1 MDGTSIGLIGF
12 SGGAT
17 LAAAAAIRSAAGEIP
32 ALKGVVLH
40 YPYLDSVHMPSEKEH
55 FDCDMD
61 PAVMSAFTKL
71 YSREE
76 ERSLPLVSPICA
88 TEEELKNF
96 APTMVIPAE
105 KDALRKE
112 GLLFADKLREAGV
125 SVYCRVMPDVH
136 HGYIE
141 DAGNI
146 EFFDAVTL
154 DDTKKTLSPF
164 FAAWAEAAVI
174 MSAQFL
180 DGRFRGEEL

>member
-1 MDGTSIGLIGF
+1 
-12 SGGAT
+12 
-17 LAAAAAIRSAAGEIP
+17 
-32 ALKGVVLH
+32 
-40 YPYLDSVHMPSEKEH
+40 
-55 FDCDMD
+55 
-61 PAVMSAFTKL
+61 
-71 YSREE
+71 
-76 ERSLPLVSPICA
+76 
-88 TEEELKNF
+88 
-96 APTMVIPAE
+96 MVIPAE